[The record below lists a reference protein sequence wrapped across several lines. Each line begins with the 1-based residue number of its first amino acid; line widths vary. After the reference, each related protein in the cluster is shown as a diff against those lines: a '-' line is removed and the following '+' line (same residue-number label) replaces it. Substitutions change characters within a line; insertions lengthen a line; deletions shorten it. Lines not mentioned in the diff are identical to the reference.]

1 MRDAKRDANVKWVG
15 LALSILVAA
24 PLAAQGYG
32 QSMAIGY
39 GEIFVGESLNTM
51 APGYVYVYEGD
62 GSGAWSESQRLEA
75 SNSADGDHFGRA
87 LAFTGDHL
95 LVGSTTLETIYVFEK
110 DGSGAWRESQ
120 TLQAS
125 DGTEGDYI
133 GRMAATDGDYVL
145 MAAWAHSESRG
156 AVYVFHRDSDGRWS
170 ESARLMGSDTQPNAL
185 FGFSLAIEDG
195 LALIGAPQQENAT
208 GAVYAF
214 TLDEATSGWTQ
225 QAKIT
230 GAGTGPSSRFGSAVG
245 LQNGQALIGASAH
258 DQGVG
263 ITYSYTF
270 DAALQEWELGPTLK
284 PFDGGNPGTQFG
296 SGLYFGADEVW
307 ITAPGAAGFE
317 GRVYAMA
324 RGDGGDW
331 TRAAKLTSTELFP
344 GDQFGGALAV
354 GDAVAVVGII
364 GDDFGLGTATVFERS
379 GSAWTET
386 ARLSGAASG
395 VESMTGDPI
404 DCEDGAAADYG
415 CADVDLVSFL
425 SVEDLGG
432 GRGVHVND
440 VWGWT
445 DPQSGREYAII
456 GRYDGTSFVDVSD
469 PSNPRYLGD
478 LPLTEGARG
487 NVWRDIKV
495 YKDHA
500 FVVSDGAGQHG
511 MQIFDLTRL
520 RDVGAEPVIFEE
532 DAHYGSIASAH
543 NIVINEDTGF
553 AYAVGA
559 NSGGETC
566 GGGLHMINIQDPL
579 TPIFAGCFQDMSTG
593 NQSTGYSHD
602 AQCITYHGPDAE
614 HQGQEICFGAN
625 ETALSI
631 ADVTDKASPFA
642 LSMASYPNVGYSHQG
657 WIDDEHRYFY
667 MNDELD
673 ELGGSVDRTRT
684 LVWDVTDLDDPI
696 LVKEYFADNT
706 ASDHNLYIKGD
717 LMYQSNYVSG
727 LRILD
732 ISDRENP
739 ELVGFF
745 DTVPWSP
752 DAPGF
757 DGSWSNYPFFES
769 GIIIVS
775 SGAEGMFIVRKRER
789 NLIP

>member
-1 MRDAKRDANVKWVG
+1 MKWMG
-15 LALSILVAA
+15 LALSVLVAA
-24 PLAAQGYG
+24 PLSAQGYG
-32 QSMAIGY
+32 QSVAIGE
-39 GEIFVGESLNTM
+39 GEIFAGEALNTQ
-51 APGYVYVYEGD
+51 APGYVYVYRGGGD
-62 GSGAWSESQRLEA
+62 DDWNEVQRLEA
-75 SNSADGDHFGRA
+75 SNSGKGDHFGRA
-87 LAFTGDHL
+87 LAFTGDDL
-95 LVGSTTLETIYVFEK
+95 LIGSTMLETIYVFGQ
-110 DGSGAWRESQ
+110 DRSGAWREVQ

-125 DGTEGDYI
+125 DHREGDYI
-133 GRMAATDGDYVL
+133 GRVAATDGDYVL
-145 MAAWAHSESRG
+145 MASWAHSESRG
-156 AVYVFHRDSDGRWS
+156 AVYVFHRGPDGRWS
-170 ESARLMGSDTQPNAL
+170 ESAMLTGSDVQPNAL
-185 FGFSLAIEDG
+185 FGFSMAIEDG
-195 LALIGAPQQENAT
+195 LALIGAPQQENST

-214 TLDEATSGWTQ
+214 ALDEATGAWTQ

-230 GAGTGPSSRFGSAVG
+230 GAGTGPGSRFGAAVG
-245 LQNGQALIGASAH
+245 LRNGQAVIGASTH

-263 ITYSYTF
+263 ITYTYTL
-270 DAALQEWELGPTLK
+270 DAPSQEWEPGPTLK

-307 ITAPGAAGFE
+307 ITAPGAEGFE
-317 GRVYAMA
+317 GRVYAMV
-324 RGDGGDW
+324 RGDSGDW
-331 TRAAKLTSTELFP
+331 TGASKLTSAELFP

-354 GDAVAVVGII
+354 SDDVAVVSII
-364 GDDFGLGTATVFERS
+364 GDDFGLGTAIVFERS
-379 GSAWTET
+379 ATGWTET
-386 ARLSGAASG
+386 SRLFSESTSI
-395 VESMTGDPI
+395 ESMTGAEAGV
-404 DCEDGAAADYG
+404 DCEEGTASDYG
-415 CADVDLVSFL
+415 CNDVDLVSFL
-425 SVEDLGG
+425 SVGDIGG
-432 GRGVHVND
+432 GRGVQVND

-445 DPQSGREYAII
+445 DPQSGREYALV

-478 LPLTEGARG
+478 LPLTEGARS

-520 RDVGAEPVIFEE
+520 LDVGDEPVLFEE

-593 NQSTGYSHD
+593 SQSTGYSHD
-602 AQCITYHGPDAE
+602 AQCITYHGPDTA

-631 ADVTDKASPFA
+631 ADVTDKASPVA
-642 LSMASYPNVGYSHQG
+642 LSMASYPNVGYTHQG
-657 WIDDEHRYFY
+657 WIDGEHRYFY

-673 ELGGSVDRTRT
+673 ELGGQVDRTRT
-684 LVWDVTDLDDPI
+684 LVWDVTDLDDPV

-706 ASDHNLYIKGD
+706 SSDHNLYIKGD

-739 ELVGFF
+739 EFVGFF

-769 GIIIVS
+769 GIIIVN
-775 SGAEGMFIVRKRER
+775 SGAEGMFILRKRER